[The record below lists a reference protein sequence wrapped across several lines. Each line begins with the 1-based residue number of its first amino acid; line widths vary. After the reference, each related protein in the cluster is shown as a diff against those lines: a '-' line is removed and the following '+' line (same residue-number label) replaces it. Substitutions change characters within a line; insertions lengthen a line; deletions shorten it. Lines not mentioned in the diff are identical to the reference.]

1 MKVLILG
8 DVSPTKETNPLFHKK
23 DIAGLFHDTGK
34 LFNGNDVN
42 FVNLE
47 CALTEKED
55 CIEKFG
61 PPLKACAETAEC
73 LQNIGVN
80 VCGLSNNHIFDYG
93 KKGLNKSG
101 KNKINGV
108 YCDKHKDLDNII
120 KIVMDA
126 LNGICFNDDKQIVCI
141 EAYKLYTQDLPRV
154 EVSFEQ
160 IGVYDNQEIG

>member
-1 MKVLILG
+1 MKSVSFVIEGEPMAKQRPRLSTFNGYARAYTPKDTERYENKVLMCYKNSLNNEINEVMFPQGTYVKLSLEAYFG
-8 DVSPTKETNPLFHKK
+8 LTK
-23 DIAGLFHDTGK
+23 G
-34 LFNGNDVN
+34 
-42 FVNLE
+42 
-47 CALTEKED
+47 
-55 CIEKFG
+55 
-61 PPLKACAETAEC
+61 
-73 LQNIGVN
+73 
-80 VCGLSNNHIFDYG
+80 DYG

-160 IGVYDNQEIG
+160 IGVYDNKEIG